1 MITIDLSQR
10 QVLDVDPRAI
20 QQINF
25 TANFDKEG
33 NTTMFFVIEEAKETL
48 LDFSKGTVKVL
59 RVQLR

>member
-25 TANFDKEG
+25 TANLDKAG

>member
-25 TANFDKEG
+25 TANFDKAG
-33 NTTMFFVIEEAKETL
+33 NITMFFVIEEAKETL